1 MLFADDAALVSHTN
15 DGLQRLMDHFA
26 GACKEFALTISIKK
40 TEVMTQD
47 APIPPTISI
56 NDSRL
61 ETVDNFRYLGSI
73 ISSNVSLDAEI
84 NARIGNAAAVM
95 SKLQKRVWEN
105 KNLTLNTKM
114 KVYQACVLSTLL
126 YGSKTWT
133 THAKQEK
140 KLNVFHMRCLCKIL
154 GITWEDKVTNSEVL
168 SKAKLSTIFA
178 MLSERRLRWL
188 VHVHRME
195 EGRIP
200 KDLLYGQLE
209 CGSRP
214 RGRPHLRYRDS
225 CKRDLQSAN
234 ININSWEDLASQRSA
249 WRVALKSGINRAEE
263 DRCKKQASKREKRK
277 AFVSPPDTTFICDT
291 CTKDCHSRIGLYSHC
306 RSCSLAARRNPSS
319 SVMDGGQ

>member
-15 DGLQRLMDHFA
+15 DGLQRLMDQFA
-26 GACKEFALTISIKK
+26 YACKEFALTISIKK

-47 APIPPTISI
+47 APIPPTISV

-95 SKLQKRVWEN
+95 SKLQNRVWEN
-105 KNLTLNTKM
+105 KKLTLNTKM

-126 YGSKTWT
+126 YGSETWT
-133 THAKQEK
+133 TLAKQEK
-140 KLNVFHMRCLCKIL
+140 KVNVFHVRCLRKIL

-188 VHVHRME
+188 GHVQRME
-195 EGRIP
+195 KVVSQRTSCIDSWNVAPVPEAAPI
-200 KDLLYGQLE
+200 YVT
-209 CGSRP
+209 GSRV
-214 RGRPHLRYRDS
+214 REIFSQQTSTSTAGRS
-225 CKRDLQSAN
+225 
-234 ININSWEDLASQRSA
+234 
-249 WRVALKSGINRAEE
+249 
-263 DRCKKQASKREKRK
+263 
-277 AFVSPPDTTFICDT
+277 
-291 CTKDCHSRIGLYSHC
+291 
-306 RSCSLAARRNPSS
+306 
-319 SVMDGGQ
+319 